1 MVEVMKIMVT
11 SFKRSKACTAI
22 LTQCSIQAAAHHCP
36 TPPPETPGHPQA
48 SLLWGH
54 CSFLLR
60 PGAQGSVCA
69 LQESI
74 SQSCV
79 SSGSSMVGFNGDL
92 PQEDLC
98 HMHTQSPFPCGRP
111 LPTRTSAG
119 DAQTQFCPSLCGPL
133 GPGEHKVCLSP
144 LSVSGGNGV

>member
-1 MVEVMKIMVT
+1 MVT
-11 SFKRSKACTAI
+11 SLKRSHACTDTVRAPNP
-22 LTQCSIQAAAHHCP
+22 AAAHHCP

-79 SSGSSMVGFNGDL
+79 SSGSSMVGLMVTSPKRSYAIRTPRAPVPVADHSQPGP
-92 PQEDLC
+92 PQETLK
-98 HMHTQSPFPCGRP
+98 HSSVPVSVGPWV
-111 LPTRTSAG
+111 LVSTR
-119 DAQTQFCPSLCGPL
+119 F
-133 GPGEHKVCLSP
+133 V
-144 LSVSGGNGV
+144 